1 MKFETIKIELEKYE
15 SLDIITSSPSNPE
28 DPTVAPT
35 QPATQHDPYAN
46 DKW

>member
-1 MKFETIKIELEKYE
+1 MKFETLEIKFEKYT
-15 SLDIITSSPSNPE
+15 SLDIIASSPETE

-35 QPATQHDPYAN
+35 QPTTQHDPYAN